1 MPGIRAARL
10 LLPLFWLLLA
20 APTLADPPSPAPA
33 TASAPAS
40 APAPARAPRAP
51 LVTSRLAQGA
61 IAAALRASGFFVER
75 RALESMASRSRTSA
89 ALPEVWL
96 RGSRSTDLSLR
107 LSPTVDD
114 PAHYSE
120 LGGAGILLEARL
132 IWHLDRLAFDRD
144 ELSVERL
151 KNDRADA
158 AAKLSQRVL
167 ETLFAWQSACLRA
180 DDPTLLPDEKEAA
193 WVSRAAAEV
202 TLDVLTAGWFGAR
215 RPAS

>member
-1 MPGIRAARL
+1 MPRIRAVRL
-10 LLPLFWLLLA
+10 LLPSFWLSLA
-20 APTLADPPSPAPA
+20 APAVAEPPAAAPPPKPAPA
-33 TASAPAS
+33 QVGVPH
-40 APAPARAPRAP
+40 AP
-51 LVTSRLAQGA
+51 LVTSQLARGA

-75 RALESMASRSRTSA
+75 RTLESLASRARTSA

-132 IWHLDRLAFDRD
+132 IWHLDRLVFDRD

-151 KNDRADA
+151 KNERADA

-167 ETLFAWQSACLRA
+167 EALFAWQNARLRGT
-180 DDPTLLPDEKEAA
+180 DPALLPEEREAA
-193 WVSRAAAEV
+193 WVSAAQAEV
-202 TLDVLTAGWFGAR
+202 TLDVLTAGWFGASH
-215 RPAS
+215 PAP

>member
-1 MPGIRAARL
+1 MPAMRVA
-10 LLPLFWLLLA
+10 LLPLVTFWLCLA
-20 APTLADPPSPAPA
+20 APLRAEPPVPMPAA
-33 TASAPAS
+33 AAAPTR
-40 APAPARAPRAP
+40 PPRPP
-51 LVTSRLAQGA
+51 LVTSRLAQAA
-61 IAAALRASGFFVER
+61 IAAALRASGFAVER
-75 RALESMASRSRTSA
+75 RALESMASRARTSA

-96 RGSRSTDLSLR
+96 RGSRSTDQSLR

-132 IWHLDRLAFDRD
+132 IWHLDRLVFDRD

-151 KNDRADA
+151 KNDRTDA

-167 ETLFAWQSACLRA
+167 ETLFAWQNACLRV
-180 DDPTLLPDEKEAA
+180 DDPTLLPEEKAAA

-215 RPAS
+215 HAAP

>member
-1 MPGIRAARL
+1 MPRIRAARL
-10 LLPLFWLLLA
+10 LLPSFWLSLA
-20 APTLADPPSPAPA
+20 APAVAEPPAPVPPEA
-33 TASAPAS
+33 APEQVRASHT
-40 APAPARAPRAP
+40 P
-51 LVTSRLAQGA
+51 LVTSQLAQSA
-61 IAAALRASGFFVER
+61 VAAALRASGFFVER
-75 RALESMASRSRTSA
+75 RALESMATRARTSA

-120 LGGAGILLEARL
+120 LGGAGVLLEARL
-132 IWHLDRLAFDRD
+132 IWHLDRLMFDRD

-167 ETLFAWQSACLRA
+167 EALFSWQSARLRGS
-180 DDPTLLPDEKEAA
+180 DPALLPEEREAA
-193 WVSRAAAEV
+193 WVLEAEAEV
-202 TLDVLTAGWFGAR
+202 RLDVLTAGWFGSR
-215 RPAS
+215 HSRP